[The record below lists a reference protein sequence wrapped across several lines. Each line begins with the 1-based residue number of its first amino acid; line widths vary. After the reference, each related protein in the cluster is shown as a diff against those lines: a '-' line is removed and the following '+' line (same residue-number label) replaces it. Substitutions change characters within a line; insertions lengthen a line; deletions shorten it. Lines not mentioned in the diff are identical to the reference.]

1 MTEPLVRKIDH
12 VFVPVADPHPL
23 HALFTE
29 TLGLPAAWPVM
40 RRGTFTSGAVCL
52 GNANM
57 EFIQAD
63 PAVPFLTTVE
73 PLLVRGI
80 AFEPAIGDAWD
91 EALTE
96 RDLPFVGPTSA
107 EGESIHGGRRL
118 LYTNTMVPGLVD
130 DATATFLCHY
140 HSEEAVRG
148 EAAEAALRDAAGG
161 VIGVRGVAEVTV
173 GLRPGVGAHAMWE
186 RFLAPV
192 SADDHGA
199 YRFDSGPAL
208 RIKESPIDGVAG
220 VWLEVGSLAAARDAL
235 RARKL
240 LGPMRASGIGLN
252 YARTGG
258 LDVWLTE
265 PRR

>member
-1 MTEPLVRKIDH
+1 V
-12 VFVPVADPHPL
+12 
-23 HALFTE
+23 LFRS
-29 TLGLPAAWPVM
+29 LGLPSAWPVTQ
-40 RRGTFTSGAVCL
+40 RGAFRSGAVCL
-52 GNANM
+52 GNANL
-57 EFIQAD
+57 EFIHAD
-63 PAVPFLTTVE
+63 GSLPFLVTAE

-80 AFEPAIGDAWD
+80 AFEPAISDGWD
-91 EALTE
+91 SALAE
-96 RDLPFVGPTSA
+96 RGLPFVGPIPS

-140 HSEEAVRG
+140 HSEEAIRG
-148 EAAEAALRDAAGG
+148 DAAVAALEATGG
-161 VIGVRGVAEVTV
+161 GPIGVRGVAEVTV
-173 GLRPGVGAHAMWE
+173 GLRPGVEAHEMWK

-192 SADDHGA
+192 VPDKHGA
-199 YRFDSGPAL
+199 FRFDAGPAL

-220 VWLEVGSLAAARDAL
+220 LWLEVASLAEARDAL
-235 RARKL
+235 REREL